1 VSVPAGGTVL
11 IISDHLHCMA
21 VKICGRDV
29 DRLMVAGDAALDLGL
44 EVWFS
49 PLLVRER
56 QGALP
61 RPAGAPDGIF
71 LNVFEYVLSYNNSFY
86 SESV

>member
-1 VSVPAGGTVL
+1 MSAPTGGNVL
-11 IISDHLHCMA
+11 IISDDLHCTA

-29 DRLMVAGDAALDLGL
+29 DRLMVSGDVALDLGL

-56 QGALP
+56 QRALP
-61 RPAGAPDGIF
+61 RPAGAPVGIF
-71 LNVFEYVLSYNNSFY
+71 LNVFEYVLSYNNRFY